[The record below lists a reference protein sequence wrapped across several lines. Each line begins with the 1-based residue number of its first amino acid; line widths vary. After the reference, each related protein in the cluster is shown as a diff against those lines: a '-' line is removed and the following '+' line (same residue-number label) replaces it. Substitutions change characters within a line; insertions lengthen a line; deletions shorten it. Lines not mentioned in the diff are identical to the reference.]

1 MTDANVEDWQSYR
14 EHLELYF
21 ITNDVKGK
29 NKKVAILLLFCQF
42 EHIVNITYC
51 KLATWRLNELISLMT
66 NHKNSKRDP
75 LAEWFKFKMWN
86 SRNDENISPYMAEL
100 RRLRQCCG
108 YGDSLECR
116 LRDVNQ
122 GASLWCK
129 PGPYSSELLSESADL
144 TLQKALYISLYL
156 VVLWLSCQSEIMQ
169 EKLNPYYPKSDFLQ
183 RNFNWSA
190 S

>member
-1 MTDANVEDWQSYR
+1 
-14 EHLELYF
+14 
-21 ITNDVKGK
+21 
-29 NKKVAILLLFCQF
+29 
-42 EHIVNITYC
+42 
-51 KLATWRLNELISLMT
+51 MT

-169 EKLNPYYPKSDFLQ
+169 EKLNHIIPNLIFFKETSIGVPLKIKWTNWKSKAFFLFLVYGSSVPKNYMSV
-183 RNFNWSA
+183 
-190 S
+190 